1 MSESP
6 PAATDLTRSSPREDD
21 DDVPSLAD
29 DGAYQIPRDEI
40 HPVAIADRLL
50 RTVDDFSHLVEGE
63 AKIDWLLKRDEKVK
77 GGRQILG
84 TAHMPKVQGD
94 LNPCFVWMLA
104 RIFGRESDFLIILDK
119 RYWLAASARLR
130 EILVYH
136 ELTHCIHK
144 TDGNGDPR
152 YDWEERPVW
161 GLRGH
166 DVEEFTAVVQ
176 RYGAWNVELE
186 SFRDALN
193 AHAEATQISGGAPP
207 VNRT

>member
-1 MSESP
+1 MSES
-6 PAATDLTRSSPREDD
+6 PAATDLTRSSDEDE
-21 DDVPSLAD
+21 VPSLAD
-29 DGAYQIPRDEI
+29 EGAYLIPPDDI
-40 HPVAIADRLL
+40 HPIQFANELL
-50 RTVDDFSHLVEGE
+50 KLDEFAHLVDGE
-63 AKIDWLLKRDEKVK
+63 ARIDWLLKRDEKVK

-104 RIFGRESDFLIILDK
+104 RIFRREPDFLIILDK
-119 RYWLAASARLR
+119 RYWLESSARLR

-144 TDGNGDPR
+144 TDGNDEPR
-152 YDWEERPVW
+152 YDWDERPVW

-186 SFRDALN
+186 TFRDALN
-193 AHAEATQISGGAPP
+193 AHAEATQISRGTPSS
-207 VNRT
+207 N